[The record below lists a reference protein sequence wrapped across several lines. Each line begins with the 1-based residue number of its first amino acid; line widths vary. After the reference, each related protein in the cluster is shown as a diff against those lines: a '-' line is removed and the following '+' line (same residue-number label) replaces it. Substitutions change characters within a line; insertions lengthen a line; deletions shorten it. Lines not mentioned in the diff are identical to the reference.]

1 MIINRVWEMPNSNT
15 FNIKC
20 ISKLIQKYLKYEM
33 ISIDPFANKSNL
45 AKITN
50 DLNPEYDTDFHL
62 DAVDFLKQFEDNSVD
77 FVFYDPPY
85 SLRQVSECYKNVGI
99 PVTMETTQSSWR
111 TKHINEIS
119 RITKTEGIV
128 MCFGWNS
135 SGIGKKRGFELI
147 EILLVA
153 HGGSHNDTI
162 VTVEKKTANLFN
174 IQPMLIFNFRFLR
187 KLFRYRFRR
196 NTGKL
201 ITYIN
206 LKR

>member
-1 MIINRVWEMPNSNT
+1 MPNSNT
-15 FNIKC
+15 FDIKC
-20 ISKLIQKYLKYEM
+20 INHLIHKYLKPEFE
-33 ISIDPFANKSNL
+33 SIDPFANRSRL

-50 DLNPEYDTDFHL
+50 DLNPEMKCDYSM
-62 DAVDFLKQFEDNSVD
+62 DALGFLKQFKNQSVD

-85 SLRQVSECYKNVGI
+85 SLRQISECYKNFGI
-99 PVTMETTQSSWR
+99 EITNKTTQSSWR

-119 RITKTEGIV
+119 RIVRSGGIV

-162 VTVEKKTANLFN
+162 ITVERKIKNLFN
-174 IQPMLIFNFRFLR
+174 
-187 KLFRYRFRR
+187 Y
-196 NTGKL
+196 
-201 ITYIN
+201 
-206 LKR
+206 

>member
-1 MIINRVWEMPNSNT
+1 MAQYKMDRIWEMPNANT
-15 FNIKC
+15 FDIKC
-20 ISKLIQKYLKYEM
+20 IGRLIHKYLKPEYK
-33 ISIDPFANKSNL
+33 SIDPFANKCRL

-50 DLNPEYDTDFHL
+50 DLNPEYNTDYHL
-62 DAVDFLKQFEDNSVD
+62 DAVEFLKKFEDKSVD

-119 RITKTEGIV
+119 RITKANGIV
-128 MCFGWNS
+128 ISFGWNS
-135 SGIGKKRGFELI
+135 SGIGKKRGFKII

-162 VTVEKKTANLFN
+162 VTVERKISELFD
-174 IQPMLIFNFRFLR
+174 
-187 KLFRYRFRR
+187 
-196 NTGKL
+196 
-201 ITYIN
+201 
-206 LKR
+206 